1 MACRLVLRRAARAG
15 SRAFGTK
22 TDPATCLGPRPD
34 LAHSPLTFDAFHYN
48 FDRGRATGQP
58 VCGVIDDFLT
68 GAECSKLIDLATARG
83 YESTDE
89 TIQLGGRKGRQNNK
103 NVINISGRC
112 VIDSQKFAD
121 KLWARLAVSA
131 SMQPV
136 KALLKQSNPGWTP
149 VGLNS
154 VFRFLR
160 YGPGDFFR
168 PHRDSHFVPEVN
180 DARHGRVTSFQSLL
194 LYLDAPGKGGESFFP
209 LPGVG
214 RAKIAPLPGRALVF
228 DHGLMHGGA
237 SLEEGA
243 KHLVRTDIIYE
254 CLPGTAPPAWATAKI
269 RYMT

>member
-1 MACRLVLRRAARAG
+1 MRLALRRAARTG
-15 SRAFGTK
+15 RRASSTIK

-34 LAHSPLTFDAFHYN
+34 LADSPLTFDALHFP
-48 FDRGRATGQP
+48 FDQGRSTGQP
-58 VCGVIDDFLT
+58 VCGVVDEFLT
-68 GAECSKLIDLATARG
+68 EAECSRLIDLATARG

-89 TIQLGGRKGRQNNK
+89 TIQLGGRRGRTNNK
-103 NVINISGRC
+103 SVINISGRC
-112 VIDSQKFAD
+112 VIDSQRFAD
-121 KLWARLAVSA
+121 RLWARLAVSA
-131 SMQPV
+131 AMQPV
-136 KALLKQSNPGWTP
+136 KQLLKQSNPGWNP

-160 YGPGDFFR
+160 YGPGDYFR

-194 LYLDAPGKGGESFFP
+194 LYLDAPEKGGESYFP

-214 RAKIAPLPGRALVF
+214 RAKVSPLPGRALVF

-237 SLEEGA
+237 DLKQGA
-243 KHLVRTDIIYE
+243 KHLIRTDVVYA
-254 CLPGTAPPAWATAKI
+254 CPPGTVPPAWATAKI

>member
-1 MACRLVLRRAARAG
+1 MLLALRARIG
-15 SRAFGTK
+15 SRGLGSTIKASA
-22 TDPATCLGPRPD
+22 DPATCLGPRPD
-34 LAHSPLTFDAFHYN
+34 LVKAPLTFDPLQYAF
-48 FDRGRATGQP
+48 DQGRSTREP
-58 VCGVIDDFLT
+58 VCGVVDGFLT
-68 GAECSKLIDLATARG
+68 EAECSKLIDLAAARG
-83 YESTDE
+83 YEPADVS
-89 TIQLGGRKGRQNNK
+89 IQHGQQSRKNDK

-194 LYLDAPGKGGESFFP
+194 LYLDAPEKGGESYFP

-237 SLEEGA
+237 FLEEGA
-243 KHLVRTDIIYE
+243 KHLVRTDVVYE
-254 CLPGTAPPAWATAKI
+254 CPPGTTPPAWATAKI

>member
-1 MACRLVLRRAARAG
+1 MLCRAARTG
-15 SRAFGTK
+15 SRAYSTIK

-34 LAHSPLTFDAFHYN
+34 LVNTPLTFDPLQYAF
-48 FDRGRATGQP
+48 DQGRATGQP
-58 VCGVIDDFLT
+58 VCGVVDDFLT
-68 GAECSKLIDLATARG
+68 EAECSKLIDLATARG
-83 YESTDE
+83 YEPADVS
-89 TIQLGGRKGRQNNK
+89 IQHGQQSRKNDN

-136 KALLKQSNPGWTP
+136 KALLRRSNPGWTP

-160 YGPGDFFR
+160 YGPGDYFR
-168 PHRDSHFVPEVN
+168 PHRDSHFVPGVN
-180 DARHGRVTSFQSLL
+180 DERHGRVTSFQSLL
-194 LYLDAPGKGGESFFP
+194 LYLDAPDAGGESYFP

-214 RAKIAPLPGRALVF
+214 RAKVSPLPGRALVF

-237 SLEEGA
+237 DLKQGA
-243 KHLVRTDIIYE
+243 KHLIRTDVVYE
-254 CLPGTAPPAWATAKI
+254 CPPGTAPPAWATAKI

>member
-1 MACRLVLRRAARAG
+1 MACRLLLCRTARTG

-22 TDPATCLGPRPD
+22 LDPATCLGPRPD
-34 LAHSPLTFDAFHYN
+34 LVKAPLAFDPLQYAF
-48 FDRGRATGQP
+48 DQGRATGQP
-58 VCGVIDDFLT
+58 VCGVVDDFLT
-68 GAECSKLIDLATARG
+68 EAECSKLIDLATARG
-83 YESTDE
+83 YEPADVS
-89 TIQLGGRKGRQNNK
+89 IQLGGRKGRTNNK
-103 NVINISGRC
+103 NIINISGRC

-131 SMQPV
+131 AMQPV
-136 KALLKQSNPGWTP
+136 KELLKQSNPGWTP

-194 LYLDAPGKGGESFFP
+194 LYLDAPEKGGESYFP

-237 SLEEGA
+237 DLKQGA
-243 KHLVRTDIIYE
+243 KHLVRTDVVYE